1 MGKQTSNNMKMSV
14 LLSTALMLIGAGP
27 GALYANALLR
37 GVDTAAGVLDIV
49 EPDDG
54 PKYASGGPRAWLRES
69 GQGNR
74 DVNCNPCYCN
84 ESSSNSKKQ
93 CRDGYMCVKHKCL
106 LPTDD
111 KKDKNKYMCVEGSN
125 GRTCCYKDDDCNGE
139 GTCVNRMCEQK
150 IAKRTT
156 QMPSGK
162 GGRCSDDIF
171 VGPICETGLE
181 CIDGTCVNTD
191 VREGGVCGEFDLC
204 ADGLNCVN
212 GICTAPVQ
220 RRSGIGLGGTCDLSI
235 GDTCAQ
241 GLECVNGICTQM
253 LIPFGGA
260 CAAGDTC
267 ESPYVCVDGKCG
279 NPLIPFG
286 GACAAGDTCE
296 RPYVC
301 INGRCGSSIV
311 PYGGACGA
319 GDTCASGLE
328 CLGGVCM
335 DPITGTCTNGC
346 ICLNNDCAKCT
357 TNCSCFG
364 LCCMPR
370 CLGSTCNQNGGSC
383 PLESKDLQL
392 ISK

>member
-1 MGKQTSNNMKMSV
+1 MG
-14 LLSTALMLIGAGP
+14 
-27 GALYANALLR
+27 
-37 GVDTAAGVLDIV
+37 
-49 EPDDG
+49 
-54 PKYASGGPRAWLRES
+54 
-69 GQGNR
+69 

-150 IAKRTT
+150 IAKRTM

-162 GGRCSDDIF
+162 GGQCS
-171 VGPICETGLE
+171 
-181 CIDGTCVNTD
+181 DGTCVNTD

-279 NPLIPFG
+279 NPLIP
-286 GACAAGDTCE
+286 
-296 RPYVC
+296 
-301 INGRCGSSIV
+301 
-311 PYGGACGA
+311 YGGACGA

-346 ICLNNDCAKCT
+346 ICLNSDCAKCT